1 MSEKD
6 FSDALLRGDDPIDL
20 QALTQAA
27 LRRDRRRIWFLGIAC
42 VIAWM
47 AVVMLPWATIL
58 PMVAKVAKQQMVD
71 NRAGAGQTAKDREH
85 STLELAKVI
94 EFGTVAAFF
103 SSMLSMFVAAVCTVL
118 LIVLSRRATLRQV
131 NVRLAE
137 ISAQL
142 RTLAAKPN

>member
-1 MSEKD
+1 MNEKHLG
-6 FSDALLRGDDPIDL
+6 DALLQGDDPIDL
-20 QALTQAA
+20 HALTQAV

-42 VIAWM
+42 VVAWM

-58 PMVAKVAKQQMVD
+58 PLVAKVARQQMET
-71 NRAGAGQTAKDREH
+71 NRAVSGETAQQRERA
-85 STLELAKVI
+85 SVELAKAI
-94 EFGTVAAFF
+94 EFGTMASFL
-103 SSMLSMFVAAVCTVL
+103 SSVICMFVAAVCTVL

-142 RTLAAKPN
+142 RIHAAQSS